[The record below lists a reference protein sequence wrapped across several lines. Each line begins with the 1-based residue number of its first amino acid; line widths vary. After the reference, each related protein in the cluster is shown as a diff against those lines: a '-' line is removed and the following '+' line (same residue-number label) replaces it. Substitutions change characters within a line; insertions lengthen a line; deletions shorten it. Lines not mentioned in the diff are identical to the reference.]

1 MASELETFLRVWD
14 EEAKKT
20 VALLRC
26 LPEGSYDFR
35 PDPTGRSLGEMAWH
49 LAEGD
54 AYMSFFVE
62 RRAFDM
68 GGERPPGIERP
79 RTIAELA
86 PGFERVHADA
96 VARIEQLKPED
107 LATKVRFFDGS
118 ERAIGSILWE
128 GIVFHLIHHRAQ
140 LSLLCRLSG
149 GTSPGMYGPNREDMA
164 AMRAAQQAQ
173 APKAEAVAAQPS

>member
-1 MASELETFLRVWD
+1 MPSELETFLRVWD

-20 VALLRC
+20 VALLQC

-35 PDPTGRSLGEMAWH
+35 PDPSGRSLGEMAWH

-68 GGERPPGIERP
+68 GGARPPGIERP
-79 RTIAELA
+79 RAIAELA
-86 PGFERVHADA
+86 PGFERVHAEA
-96 VARIEQLKPED
+96 VARIQKLSPAD
-107 LATKVRFFDGS
+107 LGTQVRFFDGS

-128 GIVFHLIHHRAQ
+128 GIVFHRIHHRAQ
-140 LSLLCRLSG
+140 LSLLCRLAG
-149 GTSPGMYGPNREDMA
+149 GVSPGMYGPNREQMA
-164 AMRAAQQAQ
+164 AMRAAQEAQ
-173 APKAEAVAAQPS
+173 ALKAEPVAAQPS

>member
-54 AYMSFFVE
+54 AYMSVLVE
-62 RRAFDM
+62 RRTFDM
-68 GGERPPGIERP
+68 STRPPGIERP

-86 PGFERVHADA
+86 PGFERVHAEA
-96 VARIEQLKPED
+96 VARIQQLKPED
-107 LATKVRFFDGS
+107 LGTKVRFFDGS
-118 ERAIGSILWE
+118 ERPIGSILWE

-140 LSLLCRLSG
+140 LSLLCRLAG
-149 GTSPGMYGPNREDMA
+149 GTSPGMYGPNREETA
-164 AMRAAQQAQ
+164 AFRAAQGAQ
-173 APKAEAVAAQPS
+173 APKAEEVAAQPS